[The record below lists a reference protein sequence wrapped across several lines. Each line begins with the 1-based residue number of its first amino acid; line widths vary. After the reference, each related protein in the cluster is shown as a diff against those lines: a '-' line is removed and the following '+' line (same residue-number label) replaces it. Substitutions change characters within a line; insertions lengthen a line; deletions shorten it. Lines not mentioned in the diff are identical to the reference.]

1 MSSASSQSM
10 QSVHN
15 SDDDSKSAAAS
26 RENQATPRQPSHAS
40 TSHGMAENGNEDENC
55 SRGNAPKTRLSEVLP
70 KTGLVY
76 SDRGSIAEVMCKPI
90 LLPLKSVGLQH
101 IEEQE
106 RLAATAGK
114 SQVDE
119 PNAVQYES

>member
-1 MSSASSQSM
+1 
-10 QSVHN
+10 
-15 SDDDSKSAAAS
+15 
-26 RENQATPRQPSHAS
+26 
-40 TSHGMAENGNEDENC
+40 MAETANEDENC
-55 SRGNAPKTRLSEVLP
+55 SRGNVMPKTRLSEVLP

-119 PNAVQYES
+119 PNAVQYEA